1 MSTPKVLLSNDT
13 YKITF
18 IRENKEVTIVF
29 YQRDFLIM
37 RTDDV
42 DADEIDIDDE
52 GYYYYIFGMQ
62 SCESEHRAVP
72 LQPSEATTIVEQI
85 FKVTGVHVCDY

>member
-1 MSTPKVLLSNDT
+1 MSTPKVLFANNT
-13 YKITF
+13 YEITL
-18 IRENKEVTIVF
+18 IRENKEETLIF
-29 YQRDFLIM
+29 HQHNFLVM

-52 GYYYYIFGMQ
+52 GYYYYMFGMQ

-72 LQPSEATTIVEQI
+72 LRPSEATSILEQI
-85 FKVTGVHVCDY
+85 FKITGVDVCDY